1 MIPYFLV
8 FIIVGFIAGHSSSI
22 RNYRISS
29 ILLVICVLILSAFA
43 GIRDDTVGTD
53 MHVYIIYVWN
63 HISEITN
70 FYTMLSDEVWG
81 GEIGYRTLNY
91 CVSRFTNDIHWFLF
105 FAQFLSVSIIAYIS
119 FLERSSIKTGF
130 VMMVYMLHLYT
141 SSFNITRQSIAIC
154 FFVLAYYLF
163 IYKKKKI
170 FPVILYFIALS
181 FHNSIVLAILLP
193 IVYYLF
199 SKYGN
204 NEMKLYIGVI
214 VITIMLYYAFKTVL
228 VEIVNSG
235 LLADKYSAYTEQ
247 EGFRS
252 HKASVALCFY
262 LFLMIRYIRVKGWG
276 TGFYV
281 KFCQASMF
289 IAGCLNLL
297 GDQTEVASR
306 VAVYFTLPLLF
317 LSHSVTEKKQHNVY
331 WQTCVPLFIVWVYIA
346 ISSGFSE
353 CVPYTSKILD
363 SLFW

>member
-1 MIPYFLV
+1 MIPYLLV
-8 FIIVGFIAGHSSSI
+8 FLIVGFIAGQSSI
-22 RNYRISS
+22 NNYRVSS
-29 ILLVICVLILSAFA
+29 ILLVICVLILSTFA
-43 GIRDDTVGTD
+43 GVRDDTVGTD
-53 MHVYIIYVWN
+53 LHVYIIYVWN

-81 GEIGYRTLNY
+81 VEIGYRTLNY

-130 VMMVYMLHLYT
+130 VMMVYMLHLYVF
-141 SSFNITRQSIAIC
+141 SFSAARQSIAIC

-214 VITIMLYYAFKTVL
+214 VITIILYYAFKTVL
-228 VEIVNSG
+228 VEIVNFG
-235 LLADKYSAYTEQ
+235 LLADKYSMYTEQ
-247 EGFRS
+247 EGYRS
-252 HKASVALCFY
+252 HKASIALCFY
-262 LFLMIRYIRVKGWG
+262 MFLMIRYLRKMGWV
-276 TGFYV
+276 TGLYAV
-281 KFCQASMF
+281 FCQFSMF
-289 IAGCLNLL
+289 IAGCLHLL

-306 VAVYFTLPLLF
+306 VAIYFTLPLLF
-317 LSHSVTEKKQHNVY
+317 LSHSVTEKKQNNVY
-331 WQTCVPLFIVWVYIA
+331 LHTCIPLIIVWIYLA
-346 ISSGFSE
+346 ITTGHAE
-353 CVPYTSKILD
+353 CIPYSSKILD
-363 SLFW
+363 SLY